1 MPKDIRLVKT
11 KQKLIMELPEQLTK
25 HREPALHENQ
35 LLEKFINL
43 DPIYD
48 GDPNKFNV
56 VGTHIKC
63 QKQ

>member
-1 MPKDIRLVKT
+1 MAKDIRIVKT
-11 KQKLIMELPEQLTK
+11 KQRLTSELPIQLTK
-25 HREPALHENQ
+25 HRKPVINEIQ

>member
-1 MPKDIRLVKT
+1 MAKDIRLVKT
-11 KQKLIMELPEQLTK
+11 KQRLVSELPKQLTK
-25 HREPALHENQ
+25 HREPSLPENQ

-48 GDPNKFNV
+48 GDLNKFNV